1 MGRKDD
7 PGDFCP
13 VSLISVPRKTVE
25 HILLEATPTHME
37 ESELIQ
43 DKQHSFTRGRSCLI
57 NLVAFYNGVTA
68 TMDKGRA
75 TNIICLDFGKAFDV
89 VPP

>member
-1 MGRKDD
+1 
-7 PGDFCP
+7 
-13 VSLISVPRKTVE
+13 
-25 HILLEATPTHME
+25 ME